1 MKNPISTL
9 PAGIAGALL
18 LAFPFIPE
26 AAPDD
31 GGAPPDEPAKAHEEP
46 DDGPMR
52 PEEVFGSPDPNQAL
66 QEEMKEL
73 FHKVERTLKSIDV
86 ELADAGA
93 GFAPLDEVADSGLD
107 DLLRSAESNSDQVV
121 SDIDRILEIA
131 EQMGGGT

>member
-1 MKNPISTL
+1 MKNSISTL

-18 LAFPFIPE
+18 LAFPFFPDL
-26 AAPDD
+26 APDD
-31 GGAPPDEPAKAHEEP
+31 DGAGPEVAPEAPDEP

-73 FHKVERTLKSIDV
+73 FHRVEQTLQAIDV

-93 GFAPLDEVADSGLD
+93 GLAPLDEVADSGLD
-107 DLLRSAESNSDQVV
+107 DLLRKAESDSDQVV
-121 SDIDRILEIA
+121 ADIDRILEIA
-131 EQMGGGT
+131 EQMGGT